1 MVEAFQ
7 KRSGMSSKI
16 SRFERNGGV
25 FGPVWGV
32 MPNEDCFQ
40 WFILAGN
47 HAVNVANDAGNREMF
62 PVEITPIA
70 PEKYRSIQDYYDY
83 INVAKPYW

>member
-1 MVEAFQ
+1 
-7 KRSGMSSKI
+7 MSSKI
-16 SRFERNGGV
+16 SKFEKDGGV

-32 MPNEDCFQ
+32 MPHEDCFQ

-47 HAVNVANDAGNREMF
+47 HAVNVANDASNRVMF
-62 PVEITPIA
+62 PVDITPIA
-70 PEKYRSIQDYYDY
+70 PERYRSIRDYYDY